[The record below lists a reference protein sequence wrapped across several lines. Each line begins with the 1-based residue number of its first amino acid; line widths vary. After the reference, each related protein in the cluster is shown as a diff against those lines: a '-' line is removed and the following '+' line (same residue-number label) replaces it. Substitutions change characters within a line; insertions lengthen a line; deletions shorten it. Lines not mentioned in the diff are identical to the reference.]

1 MEEMMEAMET
11 AESGM
16 TQSGE
21 AQNSETQGGAI
32 QSGEFGNAEMQDRAT
47 QSVQAENE
55 ETQKALQ
62 AWHVRLAQ
70 KEDALNALQIRLLE
84 ERTELESRERNEKQ
98 AIQAQLD
105 GMRSDAEEEINR
117 KREEAQTELEEKRSA
132 FEAQM
137 EEKRSALEEQL
148 EEKRGAFEAQMEEK
162 CSALEE
168 QLKEKL
174 SAFEEKRNALEEQLE
189 ERQNSFIQQ
198 LKERRSTFEQ
208 QLEERRS
215 ALEEQLETKQN
226 IFEEQ
231 LKERRSAFEEQL
243 EAKQNTF
250 EEQLEEKRNALAEK
264 ESELEKREE
273 ALEAGQNNLARKERR
288 LEQKEQRIED
298 EKENLDETVKNRYP
312 DMVNNYEMRI
322 NVKEQE
328 LDGLCEQLRALTKEQ
343 ETVKSF
349 LKAYGEDP
357 AVLKQR
363 QIEQSSTI
371 EDLRNELA
379 NRSDKSETDRLLE
392 ENRKLRE
399 KVDQLSGENME
410 LMGLQSDYSVL
421 EAKHKTLELQYG
433 DLRTRYETSKNLLE
447 TTQQELMR
455 LSAPE
460 ARLADRDER
469 IAAIRKGILKDE
481 TDLKGAGLQNEQD
494 EILWLEGI
502 RKKCGDYG
510 IPFQRRI
517 LYAFH
522 TALKI
527 NEWSTITVLAGVS
540 GTGKSELPRLYASFG
555 GLNFINV
562 AVQPNWDSQ
571 ESMLGFFNSI
581 DNRFEPEPLLRF
593 LVQCTEDDKYKD
605 YMSIVLL
612 DEMNLAYVEHYFAEF
627 LSKLEARRGMKK
639 QELPQVEVKLGAGV
653 EPYELKLART
663 ILWTGTM
670 NQDETTKSLSD
681 KVLDRGLVINFP
693 RPKTLSSRNSMKI
706 ISEQI
711 GDNRPKLSK
720 STWGKWTTHEIDFSQ
735 QQLNE
740 INRYKRIVEDIN
752 DRLEKVGRALG
763 HRVWQSIEY
772 YIANYP
778 TVRKA
783 KSEAGEEVTGELK
796 AAMKIAFEDQ
806 IVQKIMPKLRGIETR
821 GKGRQ
826 SLQEIEDLLEKEG
839 FENLKDDFK
848 MACEQG
854 YGQFMWSSAKY
865 LDGDE
870 ESAAK
875 EEAIGPNR
883 DGEDA
888 AKEEAAGL
896 NGDGEDA
903 AKEKAAGLEEP
914 GIPEEHGSEQI

>member
-21 AQNSETQGGAI
+21 AQNSETQDKMTQGGEA
-32 QSGEFGNAEMQDRAT
+32 GNAETQDRAT

-70 KEDALNALQIRLLE
+70 KEDDLNALQIRLLE
-84 ERTELESRERNEKQ
+84 ERTELESRVRNEKQ
-98 AIQAQLD
+98 AIQARLD
-105 GMRSDAEEEINR
+105 RMRSDAEEEINR
-117 KREEAQTELEEKRSA
+117 NREEAQTELGEKRSA
-132 FEAQM
+132 FEEQLEERRSAFEEQLKERRSAFEEQL

-148 EEKRGAFEAQMEEK
+148 
-162 CSALEE
+162 
-168 QLKEKL
+168 KEKL
-174 SAFEEKRNALEEQLE
+174 NAFEEKRNALEEQLE
-189 ERQNSFIQQ
+189 ERQNTFEEQ
-198 LKERRSTFEQ
+198 LEERRSAFEQ
-208 QLEERRS
+208 QLEERRN
-215 ALEEQLETKQN
+215 ALEEQLEEKLN
-226 IFEEQ
+226 SFEEQ
-231 LKERRSAFEEQL
+231 LEERRSAFEEQL
-243 EAKQNTF
+243 EEKQNTF
-250 EEQLEEKRNALAEK
+250 EEQLEERRNALAEK

-298 EKENLDETVKNRYP
+298 ENEDLEETVRKRYP
-312 DMVNNYEMRI
+312 DMINNYEMRI
-322 NVKEQE
+322 KAKDEE
-328 LDGLCEQLRALTKEQ
+328 LDGLREQLGALIKEQ

-363 QIEQSSTI
+363 LIEQSSTI

-392 ENRKLRE
+392 DNRKLHE

-410 LMGLQSDYSVL
+410 LTGLQSDYSVL
-421 EAKHKTLELQYG
+421 EAKHRTLELQYG
-433 DLRTRYETSKNLLE
+433 DLQTSNETLKNLLE
-447 TTQQELMR
+447 TKQQELMR

-481 TDLKGAGLQNEQD
+481 KDLKGAGLQNEQD

-502 RKKCGDYG
+502 RKKCSDYG

-540 GTGKSELPRLYASFG
+540 GTGKSELPRLYAAFG

-711 GDNRPKLSK
+711 GDNRPKLNK
-720 STWGKWTTHEIDFSQ
+720 ATWGKWTTHEIDFSQ

-826 SLQEIEDLLEKEG
+826 SLQDIEDLLEKEG
-839 FENLKDDFK
+839 FENLKDDFE

-865 LDGDE
+865 LDEDGEDAPKEEATGLDGDGE
-870 ESAAK
+870 DVAK
-875 EEAIGPNR
+875 EEAT
-883 DGEDA
+883 
-888 AKEEAAGL
+888 GL
-896 NGDGEDA
+896 D
-903 AKEKAAGLEEP
+903 EP
-914 GIPEEHGSEQI
+914 GSPEEHGTEQI

>member
-21 AQNSETQGGAI
+21 AQNSETQDKMTQGGEA
-32 QSGEFGNAEMQDRAT
+32 GNAETQDRAT

-70 KEDALNALQIRLLE
+70 KEDDLNALQIRLLE
-84 ERTELESRERNEKQ
+84 ERTELESRVRNEKQ
-98 AIQAQLD
+98 AIQARLD
-105 GMRSDAEEEINR
+105 RMRSDAEEEINR
-117 KREEAQTELEEKRSA
+117 NREEAQTELGEKRSA
-132 FEAQM
+132 FEEQLEERRSAFEEQLKERRSAFEEQL

-148 EEKRGAFEAQMEEK
+148 
-162 CSALEE
+162 
-168 QLKEKL
+168 KEKL
-174 SAFEEKRNALEEQLE
+174 NAFEEKRNALEEQLE
-189 ERQNSFIQQ
+189 ERQNTFEEQ
-198 LKERRSTFEQ
+198 LEERRSAFEQ
-208 QLEERRS
+208 QLEERRN
-215 ALEEQLETKQN
+215 ALEEQLEEKQN
-226 IFEEQ
+226 SFEEQ
-231 LKERRSAFEEQL
+231 LEERRSAFEEQL
-243 EAKQNTF
+243 EEKQNTF
-250 EEQLEEKRNALAEK
+250 EEQLEERRNALAEK

-273 ALEAGQNNLARKERR
+273 ALEAGQNTLARKERR

-298 EKENLDETVKNRYP
+298 ENEDLEETVRKRYP
-312 DMVNNYEMRI
+312 DMINNYEMRI
-322 NVKEQE
+322 KAKDEE
-328 LDGLCEQLRALTKEQ
+328 LDGLREQLGALIKEQ

-363 QIEQSSTI
+363 LIEQSSTI

-392 ENRKLRE
+392 DNRKLHE

-410 LMGLQSDYSVL
+410 LTGLQSDYSVL
-421 EAKHKTLELQYG
+421 EAKHRTLELQYG
-433 DLRTRYETSKNLLE
+433 DLQTSNETLKNLLE
-447 TTQQELMR
+447 TKQQELMR

-481 TDLKGAGLQNEQD
+481 KDLKGAGLQNEQD

-502 RKKCGDYG
+502 RKKCSDYG

-540 GTGKSELPRLYASFG
+540 GTGKSELPRLYAAFG

-711 GDNRPKLSK
+711 GDNRPKLNK
-720 STWGKWTTHEIDFSQ
+720 ATWGKWTTHEIDFSQ

-826 SLQEIEDLLEKEG
+826 SLQDIEDLLEKEG
-839 FENLKDDFK
+839 FENLKDDFE

-865 LDGDE
+865 LDEDGEDAPKEEATGLDGDGE
-870 ESAAK
+870 DVAK
-875 EEAIGPNR
+875 EEAT
-883 DGEDA
+883 
-888 AKEEAAGL
+888 GL
-896 NGDGEDA
+896 D
-903 AKEKAAGLEEP
+903 EP
-914 GIPEEHGSEQI
+914 GSPEEHGTEQI

>member
-21 AQNSETQGGAI
+21 AQNSETQDKMTQGGEA
-32 QSGEFGNAEMQDRAT
+32 GNAETQDRAT

-70 KEDALNALQIRLLE
+70 KEDDLNALQIRLLE
-84 ERTELESRERNEKQ
+84 ERTELESRVRNEKQ
-98 AIQAQLD
+98 AIQARLD
-105 GMRSDAEEEINR
+105 RMRSDAEEEINR
-117 KREEAQTELEEKRSA
+117 NREEAQTELGEKRSA
-132 FEAQM
+132 FEEQLEERRSAFEKQLKERRSAFEEQL

-148 EEKRGAFEAQMEEK
+148 
-162 CSALEE
+162 
-168 QLKEKL
+168 KEKL
-174 SAFEEKRNALEEQLE
+174 NAFEEKRNALEEQLE
-189 ERQNSFIQQ
+189 ERQNTFEEQ
-198 LKERRSTFEQ
+198 LEERRSAFEQ
-208 QLEERRS
+208 QLEERRN
-215 ALEEQLETKQN
+215 ALEEQLEEKQN
-226 IFEEQ
+226 SFEEQ
-231 LKERRSAFEEQL
+231 LEERRSAFEEQL
-243 EAKQNTF
+243 EEKQNTF
-250 EEQLEEKRNALAEK
+250 EEQLEERRNALAEK

-298 EKENLDETVKNRYP
+298 ENEDLEETVRKRYP
-312 DMVNNYEMRI
+312 DMINNYEMRI
-322 NVKEQE
+322 KAKDEE
-328 LDGLCEQLRALTKEQ
+328 LDGLREQLGALIKEQ

-363 QIEQSSTI
+363 LIEQSSTI

-392 ENRKLRE
+392 DNRKLHE

-410 LMGLQSDYSVL
+410 LTGLQSDYSVL
-421 EAKHKTLELQYG
+421 EAKHRTLELQYG
-433 DLRTRYETSKNLLE
+433 DLQTSNETLKNLLE
-447 TTQQELMR
+447 TKQQELMR

-481 TDLKGAGLQNEQD
+481 KDLKGAGLQNEQD

-502 RKKCGDYG
+502 RKKCSDYG

-540 GTGKSELPRLYASFG
+540 GTGKSELPRLYAAFG

-711 GDNRPKLSK
+711 GDNRPKLNK
-720 STWGKWTTHEIDFSQ
+720 ATWGKWTTHEIDFSQ

-826 SLQEIEDLLEKEG
+826 SLQDIEDLLEKEG
-839 FENLKDDFK
+839 FENLKDDFE

-865 LDGDE
+865 LDEDGEDAPKEEATGLDGDGE
-870 ESAAK
+870 DVAK
-875 EEAIGPNR
+875 EEAT
-883 DGEDA
+883 DLD
-888 AKEEAAGL
+888 
-896 NGDGEDA
+896 
-903 AKEKAAGLEEP
+903 EP
-914 GIPEEHGSEQI
+914 GSPEEHGTEQI

>member
-21 AQNSETQGGAI
+21 AQNSETQDKMTQGGEA
-32 QSGEFGNAEMQDRAT
+32 GNAETQDRAT

-70 KEDALNALQIRLLE
+70 KEDDLNALQIRLLE
-84 ERTELESRERNEKQ
+84 ERTELESRVRNEKQ
-98 AIQAQLD
+98 AIQARLD
-105 GMRSDAEEEINR
+105 RMRSDAEEEINR
-117 KREEAQTELEEKRSA
+117 NREEAQTELGEKRSA
-132 FEAQM
+132 FEEQLEERRSAFEKQLKERRSAFEEQL

-148 EEKRGAFEAQMEEK
+148 
-162 CSALEE
+162 
-168 QLKEKL
+168 KEKL
-174 SAFEEKRNALEEQLE
+174 NAFEEKRNALEEQLE
-189 ERQNSFIQQ
+189 ERQNTFEEQ
-198 LKERRSTFEQ
+198 LEERRSAFEQ
-208 QLEERRS
+208 QLEERRN
-215 ALEEQLETKQN
+215 ALEEQLEEKQN
-226 IFEEQ
+226 SFEEQ
-231 LKERRSAFEEQL
+231 LEERRSAFEEQL
-243 EAKQNTF
+243 EEKQNTF
-250 EEQLEEKRNALAEK
+250 EEQLEERRNALAEK

-298 EKENLDETVKNRYP
+298 ENEDLEETVRKRYP
-312 DMVNNYEMRI
+312 DMINNYEMRI
-322 NVKEQE
+322 KAKDEE
-328 LDGLCEQLRALTKEQ
+328 LDGLREQLGALIKEQ

-363 QIEQSSTI
+363 LIEQSSTI

-392 ENRKLRE
+392 DNRKLHE

-410 LMGLQSDYSVL
+410 LTGLQSDYSVL
-421 EAKHKTLELQYG
+421 EAKHRTLELQYG
-433 DLRTRYETSKNLLE
+433 DLQTSNETLKNLLE
-447 TTQQELMR
+447 TKQQELMR

-481 TDLKGAGLQNEQD
+481 KDLKGAGLQNEQD

-502 RKKCGDYG
+502 RKKCSDYG

-540 GTGKSELPRLYASFG
+540 GTGKSELPRLYAAFG

-711 GDNRPKLSK
+711 GDNRPKLNK
-720 STWGKWTTHEIDFSQ
+720 ATWGKWTTHEIDFSQ

-826 SLQEIEDLLEKEG
+826 SLQDIEDLLEKEG
-839 FENLKDDFK
+839 FENLKDDFE

-865 LDGDE
+865 LDEDGEDAPKEEATGLDGDGE
-870 ESAAK
+870 DVAK
-875 EEAIGPNR
+875 EEAT
-883 DGEDA
+883 
-888 AKEEAAGL
+888 GL
-896 NGDGEDA
+896 D
-903 AKEKAAGLEEP
+903 EP
-914 GIPEEHGSEQI
+914 GSPEEHGTEQI

>member
-11 AESGM
+11 AENGM

-21 AQNSETQGGAI
+21 AQNSETQDKMTQGGEA
-32 QSGEFGNAEMQDRAT
+32 GNAETQDRAT

-70 KEDALNALQIRLLE
+70 KEDDLNALQIRLLE
-84 ERTELESRERNEKQ
+84 ERTELESRVRNEKQ
-98 AIQAQLD
+98 AIQARLD
-105 GMRSDAEEEINR
+105 RMRSDAEEEINR
-117 KREEAQTELEEKRSA
+117 NREEAQTELGEKRSA
-132 FEAQM
+132 FEEQLEERRSAFEEQLKERRSAFEEQL

-148 EEKRGAFEAQMEEK
+148 
-162 CSALEE
+162 
-168 QLKEKL
+168 KEKL
-174 SAFEEKRNALEEQLE
+174 NAFEEKRNALEEQLE
-189 ERQNSFIQQ
+189 ERQN
-198 LKERRSTFEQ
+198 TFEE

-215 ALEEQLETKQN
+215 AFEQQLEEKRNALEEQLEERQN
-226 IFEEQ
+226 TFEEQ
-231 LKERRSAFEEQL
+231 LEERRSAFEEQL
-243 EAKQNTF
+243 EEKQNTF
-250 EEQLEEKRNALAEK
+250 EEQLEERRNVLAEK

-273 ALEAGQNNLARKERR
+273 ALEAGQNNLVRKERR

-298 EKENLDETVKNRYP
+298 EKEDLEETVRKRYP
-312 DMVNNYEMRI
+312 DMINNYEMRI
-322 NVKEQE
+322 KAKDEE
-328 LDGLCEQLRALTKEQ
+328 LDGLREQLGALIKEQ

-363 QIEQSSTI
+363 LIEQSSTI

-379 NRSDKSETDRLLE
+379 NRTDKSQTDLLVE

-399 KVDQLSGENME
+399 KIDRLSGENME
-410 LMGLQSDYSVL
+410 LTGLQSDYSVL
-421 EAKHKTLELQYG
+421 EAKHRTLELQYG
-433 DLRTRYETSKNLLE
+433 DLQTSNETLKNLLE
-447 TTQQELMR
+447 TKQQELMR

-481 TDLKGAGLQNEQD
+481 KDLKGAGLQNEQD

-502 RKKCGDYG
+502 RKKCSDYG

-540 GTGKSELPRLYASFG
+540 GTGKSELPRLYAAFG

-711 GDNRPKLSK
+711 GDNRPKLNK
-720 STWGKWTTHEIDFSQ
+720 ATWGKWTTHEIDFSQ

-763 HRVWQSIEY
+763 HRVWQSVEY

-796 AAMKIAFEDQ
+796 AAMEIAFEDQ

-839 FENLKDDFK
+839 FENLKDDFE

-865 LDGDE
+865 LDRDE
-870 ESAAK
+870 EGAEK
-875 EEAIGPNR
+875 GEATGLNG

-896 NGDGEDA
+896 
-903 AKEKAAGLEEP
+903 EEP
-914 GIPEEHGSEQI
+914 GSPEEHGTEQI

>member
-21 AQNSETQGGAI
+21 AQNSETQDKMTQGGEA
-32 QSGEFGNAEMQDRAT
+32 GNAETQDRAT

-70 KEDALNALQIRLLE
+70 KEDDLNALQIRLLE
-84 ERTELESRERNEKQ
+84 ERTELESRVRNEKQ
-98 AIQAQLD
+98 AIQARLD
-105 GMRSDAEEEINR
+105 RMRSDAEEEINR
-117 KREEAQTELEEKRSA
+117 NREEAQTELGEKRSA
-132 FEAQM
+132 FE
-137 EEKRSALEEQL
+137 E
-148 EEKRGAFEAQMEEK
+148 
-162 CSALEE
+162 
-168 QLKEKL
+168 
-174 SAFEEKRNALEEQLE
+174 
-189 ERQNSFIQQ
+189 
-198 LKERRSTFEQ
+198 

-215 ALEEQLETKQN
+215 A
-226 IFEEQ
+226 FEKQ

-243 EAKQNTF
+243 EEKRSALEEQLKEKMNAFEEKRNDLEEQLVERLYPFEEQLVERRSAFEQQLEERRNALEEQLEEKQNSFEEQLEERRSAFEEQLEEKQNTF
-250 EEQLEEKRNALAEK
+250 EEQLEERRNALAEK

-298 EKENLDETVKNRYP
+298 ENEDLEETVRKRYP
-312 DMVNNYEMRI
+312 DMINNYEMRI
-322 NVKEQE
+322 KAKDEE
-328 LDGLCEQLRALTKEQ
+328 LDGLREQLGALIKEQ

-363 QIEQSSTI
+363 LIEQSSTI

-392 ENRKLRE
+392 DNRKLHE

-410 LMGLQSDYSVL
+410 LTGLQSDYSVL
-421 EAKHKTLELQYG
+421 EAKHRTLELQYG
-433 DLRTRYETSKNLLE
+433 DLQTSNETLKNLLE
-447 TTQQELMR
+447 TKQQELMR

-481 TDLKGAGLQNEQD
+481 KDLKGAGLQNEQD

-502 RKKCGDYG
+502 RKKCSDYG

-540 GTGKSELPRLYASFG
+540 GTGKSELPRLYAAFG

-711 GDNRPKLSK
+711 GDNRPKLNK
-720 STWGKWTTHEIDFSQ
+720 ATWGKWTTHEIDFSQ

-826 SLQEIEDLLEKEG
+826 SLQDIEDLLEKEG
-839 FENLKDDFK
+839 FENLKDDFE

-854 YGQFMWSSAKY
+854 YGQFIWTKTGRMRQKRKPLVWTETGRTWQKRKPLVWMNPGARRNTALNRSDRRSFGKE
-865 LDGDE
+865 DE
-870 ESAAK
+870 
-875 EEAIGPNR
+875 I
-883 DGEDA
+883 
-888 AKEEAAGL
+888 
-896 NGDGEDA
+896 
-903 AKEKAAGLEEP
+903 
-914 GIPEEHGSEQI
+914 

>member
-21 AQNSETQGGAI
+21 AQNSETQDKMTQGGEA
-32 QSGEFGNAEMQDRAT
+32 GNAETQDRAT

-70 KEDALNALQIRLLE
+70 KEDDLNALQIRLLE
-84 ERTELESRERNEKQ
+84 ERTELESRVRNEKQ
-98 AIQAQLD
+98 AIQARLD
-105 GMRSDAEEEINR
+105 RMRSDAEEEINR
-117 KREEAQTELEEKRSA
+117 NREEAQTELGEKRSA
-132 FEAQM
+132 FEEQLEERRSAFEKQLKERRSAFEEQL

-148 EEKRGAFEAQMEEK
+148 
-162 CSALEE
+162 
-168 QLKEKL
+168 KEKL
-174 SAFEEKRNALEEQLE
+174 NAFEEKRNALEEQLE
-189 ERQNSFIQQ
+189 EKQNSF
-198 LKERRSTFEQ
+198 
-208 QLEERRS
+208 
-215 ALEEQLETKQN
+215 EEQLE
-226 IFEEQ
+226 
-231 LKERRSAFEEQL
+231 ERRSAFEEQL
-243 EAKQNTF
+243 EEKQNTF
-250 EEQLEEKRNALAEK
+250 EEQLEERRNALAEK

-298 EKENLDETVKNRYP
+298 ENEDLEETVRKRYP
-312 DMVNNYEMRI
+312 DMINNYEMRI
-322 NVKEQE
+322 KAKDEE
-328 LDGLCEQLRALTKEQ
+328 LDGLREQLGALIKEQ

-363 QIEQSSTI
+363 LIEQSSTI

-392 ENRKLRE
+392 DNRKLHE

-410 LMGLQSDYSVL
+410 LTGLQSDYSVL
-421 EAKHKTLELQYG
+421 EAKHRTLELQYG
-433 DLRTRYETSKNLLE
+433 DLQTSNETLKNLLE
-447 TTQQELMR
+447 TKQQELMR

-481 TDLKGAGLQNEQD
+481 KDLKGAGLQNEQD

-502 RKKCGDYG
+502 RKKCSDYG

-540 GTGKSELPRLYASFG
+540 GTGKSELPRLYAAFG

-711 GDNRPKLSK
+711 GDNRPKLNK
-720 STWGKWTTHEIDFSQ
+720 ATWGKWTTHEIDFSQ

-826 SLQEIEDLLEKEG
+826 SLQDIEDLLEKEG
-839 FENLKDDFK
+839 FENLKDDFE

-865 LDGDE
+865 LDEDGEDAPKEEATGLDGDGE
-870 ESAAK
+870 DVAK
-875 EEAIGPNR
+875 EEAT
-883 DGEDA
+883 
-888 AKEEAAGL
+888 GL
-896 NGDGEDA
+896 D
-903 AKEKAAGLEEP
+903 EP
-914 GIPEEHGSEQI
+914 GSPEEHGTEQIRQAQLRKGR

>member
-11 AESGM
+11 AENGM

-21 AQNSETQGGAI
+21 AQNSET
-32 QSGEFGNAEMQDRAT
+32 QDRAT

-70 KEDALNALQIRLLE
+70 KEDDLNALQIRLLE
-84 ERTELESRERNEKQ
+84 ERTELESRVRNEKQ
-98 AIQAQLD
+98 AIQARLD
-105 GMRSDAEEEINR
+105 RMRSDAEEEINR
-117 KREEAQTELEEKRSA
+117 NREEAQTELGEKRSA
-132 FEAQM
+132 FEEQLEERRSAFEEQLKERRSAFEEQM

-148 EEKRGAFEAQMEEK
+148 
-162 CSALEE
+162 
-168 QLKEKL
+168 KEKL
-174 SAFEEKRNALEEQLE
+174 NAFEEKRNALEEQLE
-189 ERQNSFIQQ
+189 ERQN
-198 LKERRSTFEQ
+198 TF
-208 QLEERRS
+208 
-215 ALEEQLETKQN
+215 EEQLE
-226 IFEEQ
+226 
-231 LKERRSAFEEQL
+231 ERRSAFEEQL
-243 EAKQNTF
+243 EEKQNSF

-288 LEQKEQRIED
+288 LEWEEQRIEEERED
-298 EKENLDETVKNRYP
+298 LKETVKKSYP
-312 DMVNNYEMRI
+312 DVINDYEMRI
-322 NVKEQE
+322 KATEEELNRQCKESGA
-328 LDGLCEQLRALTKEQ
+328 LLKQLKTAQ
-343 ETVKSF
+343 SF

-363 QIEQSSTI
+363 LIEQSSTI
-371 EDLRNELA
+371 DNLRNELA
-379 NRSDKSETDRLLE
+379 NRTDKSQTDLLVE

-399 KVDQLSGENME
+399 KIDRLSEENME
-410 LMGLQSDYSVL
+410 LTGLQSDYSVL
-421 EAKHKTLELQYG
+421 EAKHRTLELQYG
-433 DLRTRYETSKNLLE
+433 DLQTSNETLKNLLE
-447 TTQQELMR
+447 TKQQELMR

-481 TDLKGAGLQNEQD
+481 KDLKGAGLQNEQD

-502 RKKCGDYG
+502 RKKCSDYG

-540 GTGKSELPRLYASFG
+540 GTGKSELPRLYAAFG

-711 GDNRPKLSK
+711 GDNRPKLNK
-720 STWGKWTTHEIDFSQ
+720 ATWGKWTTHEIDFSQ

-796 AAMKIAFEDQ
+796 AAMEIAFEDQ

-839 FENLKDDFK
+839 FENLKDDFE

-865 LDGDE
+865 LDRDE
-870 ESAAK
+870 EGAEK
-875 EEAIGPNR
+875 GEATGLNG

-896 NGDGEDA
+896 
-903 AKEKAAGLEEP
+903 EEP
-914 GIPEEHGSEQI
+914 GSPEEHGPEQI

>member
-11 AESGM
+11 AENGM

-21 AQNSETQGGAI
+21 AQNSETQGGVTQGGEAGNAEMQDGAI
-32 QSGEFGNAEMQDRAT
+32 QSGEFGNAEMQAKAT
-47 QSVQAENE
+47 QSVQAEND

-105 GMRSDAEEEINR
+105 SMRSDAEEEINR
-117 KREEAQTELEEKRSA
+117 KREEVQTELEEKRSA
-132 FEAQM
+132 FEEQL

-148 EEKRGAFEAQMEEK
+148 EERRSAFEEQM
-162 CSALEE
+162 
-168 QLKEKL
+168 
-174 SAFEEKRNALEEQLE
+174 EEKRNALEEQLE
-189 ERQNSFIQQ
+189 EKQNSF
-198 LKERRSTFEQ
+198 
-208 QLEERRS
+208 
-215 ALEEQLETKQN
+215 EEQLE
-226 IFEEQ
+226 
-231 LKERRSAFEEQL
+231 ERRSAFEEQL
-243 EAKQNTF
+243 EERRNALEEQLEEKQNTF
-250 EEQLEEKRNALAEK
+250 EEQLEERRRVFEEQLEERQNALAEK

-273 ALEAGQNNLARKERR
+273 SLEAGQNNLARKERR
-288 LEQKEQRIED
+288 LEQREQRIED
-298 EKENLDETVKNRYP
+298 ENEDLEETVRKRYP
-312 DMVNNYEMRI
+312 DMINNYETRI
-322 NVKEQE
+322 KAKDKE
-328 LDGLCEQLRALTKEQ
+328 LDGLREQLGALIKEQ

-363 QIEQSSTI
+363 LIEQSSTI

-392 ENRKLRE
+392 DNRKLHE
-399 KVDQLSGENME
+399 KVDQLSGQNME
-410 LMGLQSDYSVL
+410 LTGLQSDYSVL
-421 EAKHKTLELQYG
+421 EAKHKALELQYG
-433 DLRTRYETSKNLLE
+433 DLQTSNETLKNLLE
-447 TTQQELMR
+447 TKQQELMR

-481 TDLKGAGLQNEQD
+481 TDLKGAKLPNEQD

-502 RKKCGDYG
+502 RKKCSDYG

-540 GTGKSELPRLYASFG
+540 GTGKSELPRLYAAFG

-711 GDNRPKLSK
+711 GDNRPKLNK
-720 STWGKWTTHEIDFSQ
+720 ATWGKWTTHEIDFSQ

-826 SLQEIEDLLEKEG
+826 SLQDIEDLLEKEG
-839 FENLKDDFK
+839 FENLKDDFE

-865 LDGDE
+865 LDE
-870 ESAAK
+870 
-875 EEAIGPNR
+875 

-888 AKEEAAGL
+888 PKEEAAV
-896 NGDGEDA
+896 
-903 AKEKAAGLEEP
+903 LEEP
-914 GIPEEHGSEQI
+914 GSPEEHGPEQI

>member
-11 AESGM
+11 AENGM

-21 AQNSETQGGAI
+21 AQNSET
-32 QSGEFGNAEMQDRAT
+32 QDRAT

-70 KEDALNALQIRLLE
+70 KEDDLNALQIRLLE
-84 ERTELESRERNEKQ
+84 ERTELESRVRNEKQ
-98 AIQAQLD
+98 AIQARLD
-105 GMRSDAEEEINR
+105 RMRSDAEEEINR
-117 KREEAQTELEEKRSA
+117 NREEAQTELGEKRSA
-132 FEAQM
+132 FEEQLEERRSAFEEQLKERRSAFEEQM

-148 EEKRGAFEAQMEEK
+148 
-162 CSALEE
+162 
-168 QLKEKL
+168 KEKL
-174 SAFEEKRNALEEQLE
+174 NAFEEKRNALEEQLE
-189 ERQNSFIQQ
+189 ERQN
-198 LKERRSTFEQ
+198 TFEE

-215 ALEEQLETKQN
+215 A
-226 IFEEQ
+226 
-231 LKERRSAFEEQL
+231 
-243 EAKQNTF
+243 F

-288 LEQKEQRIED
+288 LEWEEQRIEEERED
-298 EKENLDETVKNRYP
+298 LKETVKKSYP
-312 DMVNNYEMRI
+312 DVINDYEMRI
-322 NVKEQE
+322 KATEEELNRQCKESGA
-328 LDGLCEQLRALTKEQ
+328 LLKQLKTAQ
-343 ETVKSF
+343 SF

-363 QIEQSSTI
+363 LIEQSSTI
-371 EDLRNELA
+371 DNLRNELA
-379 NRSDKSETDRLLE
+379 NRTDKSQTDLLVE

-399 KVDQLSGENME
+399 KIDRLSGENME
-410 LMGLQSDYSVL
+410 LTGLQSDYSVL
-421 EAKHKTLELQYG
+421 EAKHKALELQYG
-433 DLRTRYETSKNLLE
+433 DLQTSNETLKNLLE
-447 TTQQELMR
+447 TKQQELMR

-481 TDLKGAGLQNEQD
+481 KDLKGAGLQNEQD

-502 RKKCGDYG
+502 RKKCSDYG

-540 GTGKSELPRLYASFG
+540 GTGKSELPRLYAAFG

-711 GDNRPKLSK
+711 GDNRPKLNK
-720 STWGKWTTHEIDFSQ
+720 ATWGKWTTHEIDFSQ

-796 AAMKIAFEDQ
+796 AAMEIAFEDQ

-839 FENLKDDFK
+839 FENLKDDFE

-865 LDGDE
+865 LDRDE
-870 ESAAK
+870 EGAEK
-875 EEAIGPNR
+875 GEATGLNG

-896 NGDGEDA
+896 
-903 AKEKAAGLEEP
+903 EEP
-914 GIPEEHGSEQI
+914 GSPEEHGPEQI

>member
-21 AQNSETQGGAI
+21 AQNSETQDKMTQGGEA
-32 QSGEFGNAEMQDRAT
+32 GNAETQDRAT

-70 KEDALNALQIRLLE
+70 KEDDLNALQIRLLE
-84 ERTELESRERNEKQ
+84 ERTELESRVRNEKQ
-98 AIQAQLD
+98 AIQARLD
-105 GMRSDAEEEINR
+105 RMRSDAEEEINR
-117 KREEAQTELEEKRSA
+117 NREEAQTELGEKRSA
-132 FEAQM
+132 FEEQLEERRSAFEKQLKERRSAFEEQL

-148 EEKRGAFEAQMEEK
+148 
-162 CSALEE
+162 
-168 QLKEKL
+168 KEKL
-174 SAFEEKRNALEEQLE
+174 NAFEEKRNALEEQLE
-189 ERQNSFIQQ
+189 ERQNTFEEQ
-198 LKERRSTFEQ
+198 LEERRSAFEQ
-208 QLEERRS
+208 QLEERRN
-215 ALEEQLETKQN
+215 ALEEQLEEKQN
-226 IFEEQ
+226 SFEEQ
-231 LKERRSAFEEQL
+231 LEERRSAFEEQL
-243 EAKQNTF
+243 EEKQNTF
-250 EEQLEEKRNALAEK
+250 EEQLEERRNALAEK

-298 EKENLDETVKNRYP
+298 ENEDLEETVRKRYP
-312 DMVNNYEMRI
+312 DMINNYEMRI
-322 NVKEQE
+322 KAKDEE
-328 LDGLCEQLRALTKEQ
+328 LDGLREQLGALIKEQ

-363 QIEQSSTI
+363 LIEQSSTI

-392 ENRKLRE
+392 DNRKLHE

-410 LMGLQSDYSVL
+410 LTGLQSDYSVL
-421 EAKHKTLELQYG
+421 EAKHRTLELQYG
-433 DLRTRYETSKNLLE
+433 DLQTSNETLKNLLE
-447 TTQQELMR
+447 TKQQELMR

-481 TDLKGAGLQNEQD
+481 KDLKGAGLQNEQD

-502 RKKCGDYG
+502 RKKCSDYG

-540 GTGKSELPRLYASFG
+540 GTGKSELPRLYAAFG

-711 GDNRPKLSK
+711 GDNRPKLNK
-720 STWGKWTTHEIDFSQ
+720 ATWGKWTTHEIDFSQ

-826 SLQEIEDLLEKEG
+826 SLQDIEDLLEKEG
-839 FENLKDDFK
+839 FENLKDDFE

-865 LDGDE
+865 LDEDGEDAPKEEATGLDGDGE
-870 ESAAK
+870 DVAK
-875 EEAIGPNR
+875 EEAT
-883 DGEDA
+883 
-888 AKEEAAGL
+888 GL
-896 NGDGEDA
+896 D
-903 AKEKAAGLEEP
+903 EP
-914 GIPEEHGSEQI
+914 GSPEEHGTEQIRQAQLRKGR

>member
-11 AESGM
+11 AENGM

-21 AQNSETQGGAI
+21 AQNSETQDKMTQGGEA
-32 QSGEFGNAEMQDRAT
+32 GNAETQDRAT

-70 KEDALNALQIRLLE
+70 KADDLNALQIRLLE
-84 ERTELESRERNEKQ
+84 ERTELESRVRNEKQ

-105 GMRSDAEEEINR
+105 RMRSDAEEEINR

-132 FEAQM
+132 FEEQLEERRSAFEEQLKERRSAFEEQL

-148 EEKRGAFEAQMEEK
+148 
-162 CSALEE
+162 
-168 QLKEKL
+168 KEKL
-174 SAFEEKRNALEEQLE
+174 NAFEEKRNALEEQLE
-189 ERQNSFIQQ
+189 ERQN
-198 LKERRSTFEQ
+198 TFEE

-215 ALEEQLETKQN
+215 V
-226 IFEEQ
+226 
-231 LKERRSAFEEQL
+231 FEEQL
-243 EAKQNTF
+243 EEKQNSF

-288 LEQKEQRIED
+288 LEWEEQRIEEERED
-298 EKENLDETVKNRYP
+298 LKETVKKSYP
-312 DMVNNYEMRI
+312 DVINDYEMRI
-322 NVKEQE
+322 KATEEELNRQCKESGA
-328 LDGLCEQLRALTKEQ
+328 LLKQLKTAQ
-343 ETVKSF
+343 SF

-363 QIEQSSTI
+363 LIEQSSTI
-371 EDLRNELA
+371 DNLRNELA
-379 NRSDKSETDRLLE
+379 NCTDKSQTDLLVE

-399 KVDQLSGENME
+399 KIDRLSEENME
-410 LMGLQSDYSVL
+410 LTGLQSDYSVL
-421 EAKHKTLELQYG
+421 EAKHRTLELQYG
-433 DLRTRYETSKNLLE
+433 DLQTSNETLKNLLE
-447 TTQQELMR
+447 TKQQELMR

-481 TDLKGAGLQNEQD
+481 KDLKGAGLQNEQD

-502 RKKCGDYG
+502 RKKCSDYG

-540 GTGKSELPRLYASFG
+540 GTGKSELPRLYAAFG

-711 GDNRPKLSK
+711 GDNRPKLNK
-720 STWGKWTTHEIDFSQ
+720 ATWGKWTTHEIDFSQ

-796 AAMKIAFEDQ
+796 AAMEIAFEDQ

-839 FENLKDDFK
+839 FENLKDDFE

-865 LDGDE
+865 LDRDE
-870 ESAAK
+870 EGAEK
-875 EEAIGPNR
+875 GEATGLNG

-896 NGDGEDA
+896 
-903 AKEKAAGLEEP
+903 EEP
-914 GIPEEHGSEQI
+914 GSPEEHGPEQI

>member
-21 AQNSETQGGAI
+21 AQNSET
-32 QSGEFGNAEMQDRAT
+32 QDRAT

-70 KEDALNALQIRLLE
+70 KADDLNALQIRLLE
-84 ERTELESRERNEKQ
+84 ERTELESRVRNEKQ

-105 GMRSDAEEEINR
+105 RMRSDAEEEINR

-132 FEAQM
+132 FEEQLEERRSAFEEQLKERRSAFEEQL

-148 EEKRGAFEAQMEEK
+148 
-162 CSALEE
+162 
-168 QLKEKL
+168 KEKL
-174 SAFEEKRNALEEQLE
+174 NAFEEKRNALEEQLE
-189 ERQNSFIQQ
+189 ERQN
-198 LKERRSTFEQ
+198 TFEE

-215 ALEEQLETKQN
+215 V
-226 IFEEQ
+226 
-231 LKERRSAFEEQL
+231 FEEQL
-243 EAKQNTF
+243 EEKQNSF

-288 LEQKEQRIED
+288 LEWEEQRIEEERED
-298 EKENLDETVKNRYP
+298 LKETVKKSYP
-312 DMVNNYEMRI
+312 DVINDYEMRI
-322 NVKEQE
+322 KATEEELNRQCKESGA
-328 LDGLCEQLRALTKEQ
+328 LLKQLKTAQ
-343 ETVKSF
+343 SF

-363 QIEQSSTI
+363 LIEQSSTI
-371 EDLRNELA
+371 DNLRNELA
-379 NRSDKSETDRLLE
+379 NCTDKSQTDLLVE

-399 KVDQLSGENME
+399 KIDRLSEENME
-410 LMGLQSDYSVL
+410 LTGLQSDYSVL
-421 EAKHKTLELQYG
+421 EAKHRTLELQYG
-433 DLRTRYETSKNLLE
+433 DLQTSNETLKNLLE
-447 TTQQELMR
+447 TKQQELMR

-481 TDLKGAGLQNEQD
+481 KDLKGAGLQNEQD

-502 RKKCGDYG
+502 RKKCSDYG

-540 GTGKSELPRLYASFG
+540 GTGKSELPRLYAAFG

-711 GDNRPKLSK
+711 GDNRPKLNK
-720 STWGKWTTHEIDFSQ
+720 ATWGKWTTHEIDFSQ

-826 SLQEIEDLLEKEG
+826 SLQDIEDLLEKEG
-839 FENLKDDFK
+839 FENLKDDFE

-865 LDGDE
+865 LDEDGEDAPKEEATGLDGDGE
-870 ESAAK
+870 DVAK
-875 EEAIGPNR
+875 EEAT
-883 DGEDA
+883 
-888 AKEEAAGL
+888 GL
-896 NGDGEDA
+896 D
-903 AKEKAAGLEEP
+903 EP
-914 GIPEEHGSEQI
+914 GSPEEHGTEQI